1 MNYRIKFLRTLIGLF
16 VLCSAAASAQDSVE
30 GHANNFSVG
39 YDVGTIANGIA
50 NGLRVASPSFFHDR
64 MRIVGSA
71 NLGWAQNVRPKD
83 KTDDRWAY
91 YGLYTLGLHSGR
103 FIYALPIRINGTAEL
118 AVITPSKDISTSKP
132 AVLGLKG
139 GFDAELFADPARS
152 HALFLGAGGLGLFQ
166 PYFADNLAG
175 NPTVANGF
183 TAAVGYRYYF

>member
-1 MNYRIKFLRTLIGLF
+1 MNNNRLKFLRTFFAFYLIG
-16 VLCSAAASAQDSVE
+16 SAAISTADIPESN
-30 GHANNFSVG
+30 ANNFSIG
-39 YDVGTIANGIA
+39 YDIGTIANGIA

-64 MRIVGSA
+64 LRIVGSA

-91 YGLYTLGLHSGR
+91 YGLYTLGFHGGQ
-103 FIYALPIRINGTAEL
+103 FIYALPIRINGAAEF
-118 AVITPSKDISTSKP
+118 AVITPSKDISSKT
-132 AVLGLKG
+132 AILGLKG
-139 GFDAELFADPARS
+139 GFDVELFANPSRS

-166 PYFADNLAG
+166 PYFAENLAG